1 MISAERAN
9 PLKWAGLQATSRWP
23 QREKLQSIFSSATIC
38 STQSIEARDAAYKRA
53 VVSRPYFA
61 SNCSTP
67 SFRPVRTMPPL
78 RELAPQ
84 PGVSASRTAT
94 RAPRLARTR
103 AAESPVIPPP
113 ITATS
118 AASGKGSEGA
128 ADGIEAVSSQ
138 KQLSRRAPELEGEF
152 VWLEGLGIGRR
163 IPRARMM
170 RRGSEREVMLSGG
183 GAQVNEERAAR
194 RKDRESGRRAKREAR
209 YEKWKRRRP
218 DEEFE
223 GANCAVFSRLERGA
237 VVCFL

>member
-1 MISAERAN
+1 MISAERTK
-9 PLKWAGLQATSRWP
+9 PWKCAGLQATSRWP

-67 SFRPVRTMPPL
+67 SLRPVRTMPPL

-103 AAESPVIPPP
+103 AEESPVIPAP

-118 AASGKGSEGA
+118 TDSGKGRERSPA
-128 ADGIEAVSSQ
+128 GIEAVSSQ
-138 KQLSRRAPELEGEF
+138 KQLSRRAPDWEGEF
-152 VWLEGLGIGRR
+152 IWAERFGIGRR
-163 IPRARMM
+163 IPRASLM
-170 RRGSEREVMLSGG
+170 RRGSAREVMLSGG

-194 RKDRESGRRAKREAR
+194 RKGRESGRRAERETR
-209 YEKWKRRRP
+209 YEKWKRRRRSKWLCG
-218 DEEFE
+218 EIFVIL
-223 GANCAVFSRLERGA
+223 CRLERGP